1 MEIFARNRSYEILR
15 IPTTKMTPVIR
26 SLLFNPKKPGRDAT
40 CLMTSMKSNVSI
52 FIDNAEHLTTLS
64 WIGSLRRDVSIIFAI
79 RRHVMK
85 PDLFVERV
93 TNWLDIPQLNPLDKQ
108 SILNA
113 HLGFSAP
120 SVLHSKVRAYL
131 NLLTSHFIMCTR
143 NFS

>member
-1 MEIFARNRSYEILR
+1 
-15 IPTTKMTPVIR
+15 
-26 SLLFNPKKPGRDAT
+26 
-40 CLMTSMKSNVSI
+40 MTSMKSNVSI
-52 FIDNAEHLTTLS
+52 FVDNAEHLTTLS
-64 WIGSLRRDVSIIFAI
+64 WIGALRRDVSVIFAI

-120 SVLHSKVRAYL
+120 SGLHSKVRAAL
-131 NLLTSHFIMCTR
+131 NTNTYNFIIRCTR
-143 NFS
+143 RSIRVSLDF